1 MTLSVSVGDRVLLRD
16 RPWRVRKVTSAGGGR
31 RILEV
36 EALDGDTPDALS
48 AVIPPEEATP
58 LPSEQVQF
66 DLGGL
71 DSVAAW
77 SRAHLVLGAT
87 LVRETG
93 LLTGA
98 RFGRVALEAY
108 QLAPTLRL
116 LAKPRPSLL
125 VADDVG
131 LGKTI
136 EAGLAMLELMARGR
150 ASRILIVTP
159 PGLID
164 QWREE
169 LRDKFGLECT
179 MIDNASGLS
188 RVQTDLPAGVS
199 PWDALPR
206 VITSID
212 YLKKEAVRNRALRK
226 RWDLIVVDEAH
237 ALAESGTP
245 DNPYRT
251 QRTRLGFALRDA
263 ARGLLLLTAT
273 PHNGYSH
280 SFRSLI
286 ELVEPT
292 LATLGGSQDAV
303 RRRIET
309 ARIRRMKVQIR
320 RRLPDGREEAVFP
333 PRTVRGVPV
342 TALTEAEKDLLR
354 KVASYCSRTARGA
367 AGTEDAELV
376 GFAMQIVKKRALSSR
391 AALAKTLEHRLE
403 ALRKE
408 EGREEPPDRAELRDL
423 QADLPL
429 GEAAAERTAERVLR
443 SAIPREE
450 KRRKSEVSALNSI
463 RRLLRK
469 LPPEDPKI
477 EALLTELRRAFEDDP
492 TEKAIVFTE
501 YRDTLEA
508 IQGRLDGDPDLSGRY
523 VVLHGG
529 LTRGQRRARQ
539 QGFERPDVRLLLA
552 TDAASE
558 GLNLQ
563 KHCRRVVHVE
573 LPWNP
578 NRLEQRNG
586 RVDRYGQSR
595 EPVIRYLYYPDS
607 PEENVLDQLVVK
619 IERMAADRL
628 STADV
633 LGLLAGERR
642 IEQGLVEL
650 DPEAGDVEERKTALV
665 RLFEDRTA
673 EFVRNVQPLLTAGN
687 DASGE
692 RERILG
698 LLDTAEPL
706 LPDDERLEEIVLAIL
721 GHRAVSPD
729 AARKGVFR
737 IEVPWS
743 YRGTGVG
750 AVYPAATFRRSVA
763 VRHRPDEVEYLTPL
777 HPLVKALAADARRR
791 LLQVYAGLRGLLPR
805 RLAARTVPG
814 GQPSSIV
821 FTFLG
826 TIEGGGGL
834 VEERIVAVRIGSD
847 GAVHGDPEGNL
858 RFLAETMD
866 TGEIE
871 TPAVERLFAPR
882 FDAMG
887 KRATEDAR
895 RWIED
900 RAELLRRRR
909 SDQAEV
915 LRRDLEVDVADRLR
929 EIDEEEK
936 RSRGLVEATG
946 QQRLFGVQEGP
957 GGFQARRA
965 AVEAS
970 AAQRREE
977 IAAFEKVEAPG
988 HPRPLGALF
997 LVPEGGLRQDPARE
1011 IAAVLDRFE
1020 PPAAVEV
1027 QYVDLPERDR
1037 KLIVLEAR
1045 PHGEARPFSE
1055 AGERVLSE

>member
-1 MTLSVSVGDRVLLRD
+1 MAPSVAAGDRIFLRD
-16 RPWRVRKVTSAGGGR
+16 RPWRVRKVTSAGDDR

-36 EALDGDTPDALS
+36 EALDGDTPAALS

-66 DLGGL
+66 NLGGL
-71 DSVAAW
+71 DSAAAW

-87 LVRETG
+87 LVHETG
-93 LLTGA
+93 LLSGA

-108 QLAPTLRL
+108 QLKPTYRL

-159 PGLID
+159 PGLMD

-169 LRDKFGLECT
+169 LRDKFGLEFT
-179 MIDNASGLS
+179 LIDNASGLS
-188 RVQTDLPAGVS
+188 KVQTDLPAGVS

-212 YLKKEAVRNRALRK
+212 FLKKETVRNRALRK

-237 ALAESGTP
+237 GLAESGTP

-280 SFRSLI
+280 SFRSLL

-292 LATLGGSQDAV
+292 LATLGGSVEEV

-333 PRTVRGVPV
+333 PRTVRGIPV
-342 TALTEAEKDLLR
+342 ADLTDQEKDLLR

-367 AGTEDAELV
+367 ADTEDAELV

-391 AALAKTLEHRLE
+391 LALAKTLDHRLE

-408 EGREEPPDRAELRDL
+408 EAREEPPDRSELRDL

-429 GEAAAERTAERVLR
+429 EETAAERTARRILR
-443 SAIPREE
+443 SAIPRDER
-450 KRRKSEVSALNSI
+450 RRKNEIQALNSI
-463 RRLLRK
+463 RRLLAK
-469 LPPEDPKI
+469 LPVKDPKI
-477 EALLTELRRAFEDDP
+477 EALLAELRQVLEETP
-492 TEKAIVFTE
+492 VEKVIVFTE
-501 YRDTLEA
+501 YRDTLES
-508 IQGRLDGDPDLSGRY
+508 IQVRLDGDSTLAGRY
-523 VVLHGG
+523 VILRGG
-529 LTRGQRRARQ
+529 LTRGQRRERQ
-539 QGFERPDVRLLLA
+539 DAFERPEVRLLLA

-563 KHCRRVVHVE
+563 RHCRRVVHFE

-586 RVDRYGQSR
+586 RVDRYGQTGN
-595 EPVIRYLYYPDS
+595 PVIRYLYYPDS
-607 PEENVLDQLVVK
+607 PEEDVLDQLVAK
-619 IERMAADRL
+619 IERMAEDRV
-628 STADV
+628 STPDI

-642 IEQGLVEL
+642 IGQGLVEL
-650 DPEAGDVEERKTALV
+650 DPEARDVEDSKAALV

-673 EFVRNVQPLLTAGN
+673 EFVRNVQPLLAAAT
-687 DASGE
+687 DAASE
-692 RERILG
+692 QERILG

-706 LPDDERLEEIVLAIL
+706 LPDDARLEEIVLAIL
-721 GHRAVSPD
+721 GPGAVIPD
-729 AARKGVFR
+729 TARDRVFR
-737 IEVPWS
+737 IEVPWPH
-743 YRGTGVG
+743 RGAGVRP
-750 AVYPAATFRRSVA
+750 VYPAATFRRSVA
-763 VRHRPDEVEYLTPL
+763 VRHRPDEVEYMTPL
-777 HPLVKALAADARRR
+777 HPFVQAIAADARRR
-791 LLQVYAGLRGLLPR
+791 LLQVYPEARGLLPR
-805 RLAARTVPG
+805 RLAARTVQG
-814 GQPSSIV
+814 GEAPSVV

-826 TIEGGGGL
+826 AIEGGGGL
-834 VEERIVAVRIGSD
+834 FEERILGVRVDLEGE
-847 GAVHGDPEGNL
+847 VHGDPDGNL
-858 RFLAETMD
+858 RFLAEIEEA
-866 TGEIE
+866 GEIE
-871 TPAVERLFAPR
+871 TGQLQLLFASR
-882 FDAMG
+882 FDAMRE
-887 KRATEDAR
+887 RATAEAHQ
-895 RWIED
+895 WLGG
-900 RAELLRRRR
+900 RADQLRRRR
-909 SDQAEV
+909 AEQAEL
-915 LRRDLEVDVADRLR
+915 LRRDLEVDVADRMR
-929 EIDEEEK
+929 EIAEEEK
-936 RSRGLVEATG
+936 HSRGLVEATG
-946 QQRLFGVQEGP
+946 QQRLFAEQQGR
-957 GGFQARRA
+957 GGFDARRA
-965 AVEAS
+965 AVETS

-977 IAAFEKVEAPG
+977 IAVFADIKAPVS
-988 HPRPLGALF
+988 PRPLGALF
-997 LVPEGGLRQDPARE
+997 LVPEGGAT
-1011 IAAVLDRFE
+1011 
-1020 PPAAVEV
+1020 
-1027 QYVDLPERDR
+1027 
-1037 KLIVLEAR
+1037 
-1045 PHGEARPFSE
+1045 
-1055 AGERVLSE
+1055 

>member
-1 MTLSVSVGDRVLLRD
+1 MTLSVSAGDRVLLRD
-16 RPWRVRKVTSAGGGR
+16 RPWRVRKVTSAGDDR
-31 RILEV
+31 RIVEV
-36 EALDGDTPDALS
+36 EALDGDTPAALS
-48 AVIPPEEATP
+48 AVIPPEDATP
-58 LPSEQVQF
+58 LPSEEVHF
-66 DLGGL
+66 DLTGL
-71 DSVAAW
+71 DSLAAW
-77 SRAHLVLGAT
+77 SRAHLILGST

-150 ASRILIVTP
+150 ASRVLVVTP
-159 PGLID
+159 PGLMD

-169 LRDKFGLECT
+169 LRDKFGLEFT
-179 MIDNASGLS
+179 LIDNAWGLS

-212 YLKKEAVRNRALRK
+212 FLKKETVRNRALRK
-226 RWDLIVVDEAH
+226 RWDLIIVDEAH

-251 QRTRLGFALRDA
+251 QRTRLGLALREA

-280 SFRSLI
+280 SFRSLL

-292 LATLGGSQDAV
+292 LATLGGSPERV

-309 ARIRRMKVQIR
+309 ARIRRMKAQVR

-333 PRTVRGVPV
+333 RRTVRGIPV
-342 TALTEAEKDLLR
+342 TDLVDLEKDLLR

-367 AGTEDAELV
+367 AGTEDAGLV

-408 EGREEPPDRAELRDL
+408 EAREEPPDRAELRDL
-423 QADLPL
+423 QADLPV
-429 GEAAAERTAERVLR
+429 GEAAAERTARRILR
-443 SAIPREE
+443 STIPRDEQ
-450 KRRKSEVSALNSI
+450 RRKNEVKALSSI
-463 RRLLRK
+463 RRLLVK
-469 LPPEDPKI
+469 LPADDAKI
-477 EALLTELRRAFEDDP
+477 ETLLAELRRVFEEDP
-492 TEKAIVFTE
+492 TEKVIVFTE
-501 YRDTLEA
+501 YRDTLES
-508 IQGRLDGDPDLSGRY
+508 IQGYLDGDPGLVGRY
-523 VVLHGG
+523 VLLRGG
-529 LTRGQRRARQ
+529 LTRGQRLARQ
-539 QGFERPDVRLLLA
+539 EAFERPDIRLLLA

-563 KHCRRVVHVE
+563 RRCRRVIHLE

-607 PEENVLDQLVVK
+607 PEEDVLDQLITK
-619 IERMAADRL
+619 IERMAEDHI
-628 STADV
+628 STPDS

-642 IEQGLVEL
+642 IQEGLVEL
-650 DPEAGDVEERKTALV
+650 DPESPDLENRKAALV

-673 EFVRNVQPLLTAGN
+673 EFVRSVHPLLAAGA
-687 DASGE
+687 DGAAE
-692 RERILG
+692 QERILA

-706 LPDDERLEEIVLAIL
+706 LPDDARLEEIVLAIL
-721 GHRAVSPD
+721 GPAAVSPD
-729 AARKGVFR
+729 AAREGVFR
-737 IEVPWS
+737 IEVPS
-743 YRGTGVG
+743 PYRGPGVRP
-750 AVYPAATFRRSVA
+750 VYPAATFRRSVA
-763 VRHRPDEVEYLTPL
+763 VRHRPEDVEYVTPL
-777 HPLVKALAADARRR
+777 HPLVQALAADARRR
-791 LLQVYAGLRGLLPR
+791 LLQVYPVVRGLMPR
-805 RLAARTVPG
+805 RLAARTVPPG
-814 GQPSSIV
+814 EPPSIV

-826 TIEGGGGL
+826 TIGGGGGL
-834 VEERIVAVRIGSD
+834 LEERLLAVRVD
-847 GAVHGDPEGNL
+847 TEERVHGDPEENL
-858 RFLAETMD
+858 RFLAEKEE
-866 TGEIE
+866 TGK
-871 TPAVERLFAPR
+871 VEARMLEGLFAAP
-882 FDAMG
+882 FDAMRE
-887 KRATEDAR
+887 RACEEAR
-895 RWIED
+895 LCLEGRAQLLRE
-900 RAELLRRRR
+900 RRSEQAEL
-909 SDQAEV
+909 
-915 LRRDLEVDVADRLR
+915 LRRDLEVDLADRLR

-936 RSRGLVEATG
+936 RSRGLLDATG
-946 QQRLFGVQEGP
+946 QQRLFAEQEGR

-970 AAQRREE
+970 AAWRREE
-977 IAAFEKVEAPG
+977 ITAFEKVEAPG
-988 HPRPLGALF
+988 PPRPLGALF
-997 LVPEGGLRQDPARE
+997 LIPEAESAMPKRGNE
-1011 IAAVLDRFE
+1011 
-1020 PPAAVEV
+1020 
-1027 QYVDLPERDR
+1027 
-1037 KLIVLEAR
+1037 
-1045 PHGEARPFSE
+1045 
-1055 AGERVLSE
+1055 